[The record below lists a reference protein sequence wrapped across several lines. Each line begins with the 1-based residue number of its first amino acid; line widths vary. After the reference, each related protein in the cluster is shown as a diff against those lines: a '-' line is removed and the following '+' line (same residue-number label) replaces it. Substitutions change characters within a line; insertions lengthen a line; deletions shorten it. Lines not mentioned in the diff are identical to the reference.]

1 MNHITA
7 KTKLLGVIG
16 NPIEHSF
23 SPKLHNYIIEQMNSD
38 YVYTAF
44 NVEASDLKYVTDAI
58 RALGIKGIN
67 VTAPYKAQIM
77 QYLDVISDDARLF
90 NSVNTV
96 VNRNG
101 KLYGYTTDA
110 EGCYAS
116 LVNEGIEIC
125 NKNVLVIGAGGV
137 VTPTIIRL
145 IRENPKSVTVVNR
158 TQSKTNILMEDIF
171 NKTGYK
177 ISTNMDISSYDVVIN
192 TTSAGM
198 SPKEDILP
206 TDSIEC
212 IKNLDFIN
220 EKTSV
225 VDMIYNPEKTFFLR
239 ECEKRGAKIANGL
252 GMLIYQGIFAYE
264 LFTDTTLPTNIAD
277 MIKKEVF
284 NR

>member
-1 MNHITA
+1 MNCITA

-23 SPKLHNYIIEQMNSD
+23 SPKLHNYIIEQMNAD

-44 NVEASDLKYVTDAI
+44 NVEASDLKYVADSM

-101 KLYGYTTDA
+101 KLYGYTTDS
-110 EGCYAS
+110 EGFYAS

-137 VTPTIIRL
+137 VTPTLIRL
-145 IRENPKSVTVVNR
+145 IRENPKSITVVNR
-158 TQSKTNILMEDIF
+158 TQSKVNMLAEDIF

-177 ISTNMDISSYDVVIN
+177 ISTNMDITSYDVVIN

-225 VDMIYNPEKTFFLR
+225 VDMIYNPAKTLFLR

-264 LFTDTTLPTNIAD
+264 LFTDTTLPKNIAD

>member
-1 MNHITA
+1 MNCITA

-23 SPKLHNYIIEQMNSD
+23 SPKLHNYIVEQMNAD

-44 NVEASDLKYVTDAI
+44 KIEASDLKYVADAM

-101 KLYGYTTDA
+101 KLYGYTTDS
-110 EGCYAS
+110 EGFYAS

-137 VTPTIIRL
+137 VTPTLIRL
-145 IRENPKSVTVVNR
+145 IRENPKSITVVNR
-158 TQSKTNILMEDIF
+158 TQSKVNILMEDIF

-177 ISTNMDISSYDVVIN
+177 ISTNMDSSSYDVVIN

-212 IKNLDFIN
+212 IKNLDFIS
-220 EKTSV
+220 EKTAV
-225 VDMIYNPEKTFFLR
+225 VDMIYNPEKTLFLR

-264 LFTDTTLPTNIAD
+264 LFTDTTLPKNMAD

-284 NR
+284 NQ